1 MSRPAR
7 HSGTPDAVKG
17 HESLSRGRFTHSVA
31 EGAQLVPS
39 VERAVRILLTL
50 AGETNAAT
58 LASLSQG
65 LGLPR
70 SSTLAL
76 CNTLQRA
83 GLLTRDTTKL
93 YRLGPSTLELSRAY
107 LAGTNLHGEFQ
118 RICQDLRILPN
129 QTIVLGVRNGIDTVY
144 IGQRP
149 GLMPVGVSYEPGLH
163 LPAHCTATGK
173 ALLSELDPD
182 ALLELYG
189 GDPTTPLATLT
200 PKSIDSYAALTAELE
215 DVRQHG
221 YSTDDEE
228 TTLGMICI
236 GAPIRNMA
244 GTIIGAV
251 AASMLKAAVG
261 PKAIAEA
268 TTEIRRLAHHLS
280 TALGHETD

>member
-1 MSRPAR
+1 MPEPAR
-7 HSGTPDAVKG
+7 
-17 HESLSRGRFTHSVA
+17 GRELRSTGRYTHLVA
-31 EGAQLVPS
+31 DGAQLVPS
-39 VERAVRILLTL
+39 VERAVRILMSL
-50 AGETNAAT
+50 AGEANSAT

-83 GLLTRDTTKL
+83 GFLTRDATKL

-118 RICQDLRILPN
+118 RVCQELRILPN
-129 QTIVLGVRNGIDTVY
+129 QTIVLGVRNGADTVY

-236 GAPIRNMA
+236 GAPVRNMA
-244 GTIIGAV
+244 GTMAGAV

-261 PKAIAEA
+261 PKGINEAI
-268 TTEIRRLAHHLS
+268 TEIRRLAQHLS
-280 TALGHETD
+280 AALGHDTNT